1 MAKHKTK
8 NKVLTKIDPSVLK
21 SKHRAPAVSQHSA
34 SNGIRV
40 TTTVKPTRQLP
51 PATSNPLADPY
62 IFGPDVL
69 NLDEEHL
76 QENDDDGDISRG
88 YYVARV
94 WTFVSLYCVRGSSP
108 PG

>member
-1 MAKHKTK
+1 MAKHKMK

-21 SKHRAPAVSQHSA
+21 SKHRVPAVSQHSA
-34 SNGIRV
+34 GNGICI
-40 TTTVKPTRQLP
+40 TTTVKPTCQLP

-69 NLDEEHL
+69 NLNEEHL
-76 QENDDDGDISRG
+76 QENDNDGDILRG
-88 YYVARV
+88 YYVAWV
-94 WTFVSLYCVRGSSP
+94 WTFVSLYSVHGSSP